1 MNRFP
6 MLSTAPK
13 GMRKVPSPGTPS
25 DVSTPGVRK
34 SRTSVA
40 PKAASTRMYGK
51 ADPQAPMAD
60 PGLFGGFDDLHR
72 R

>member
-1 MNRFP
+1 MNRFS

-13 GMRKVPSPGTPS
+13 GSRKVPSPGTPS
-25 DVSTPGVRK
+25 AIPTGVQKPRI
-34 SRTSVA
+34 A

-51 ADPQAPMAD
+51 ADPAPGAD
-60 PGLFGGFDDLHR
+60 MFGGPDDRPYR

>member
-1 MNRFP
+1 MNRFS

-25 DVSTPGVRK
+25 DVATPGVRK
-34 SRTSVA
+34 PRLSVA

-51 ADPQAPMAD
+51 ADPQPMAGA
-60 PGLFGGFDDLHR
+60 GLFDDKLYR
-72 R
+72 